1 MAATI
6 PTCSSG
12 NAAGTAIQN
21 YMTSFHAA
29 FAAAPGSFTIGNV
42 VGSPVTSFTA
52 THTDGWQINYRVSG
66 GAILSLIAPSG
77 GIANSASPGTPSNA
91 YAEDTLIPSPS
102 GTSTRW
108 QFAQYGDAI
117 FFAINGS
124 ANTFSVYGIHQGAI
138 YAPGDADSV
147 TRGLG
152 TLAYIPCG
160 DSNALLTTAFF
171 WFGTNATAGNRKSYL
186 RIAAGTW
193 PSPTLPSGPSAY
205 ITQIAGFIA
214 SLTICAPDSGTPVS
228 ASSAQRG
235 LLRYIQADTTTTAG
249 NPLSVKPS
257 LATDQGWLRINNSA
271 AATRMVALWNKQV
284 TP

>member
-1 MAATI
+1 MAVTI

-12 NAAGTAIQN
+12 NAAGTAIQD
-21 YMTSFHAA
+21 YMTAFHAA
-29 FAAAPGSFTIGNV
+29 FAAAPGQFTLQNV
-42 VGSPVTSFTA
+42 VGAPVTSFTVL
-52 THTDGWQINYRVSG
+52 HTDGWQINYRVSG
-66 GAILSLIAPSG
+66 GAILSLIAPVG
-77 GIANSASPGTPSNA
+77 GIANSAAPGTPTNA

-152 TLAYIPCG
+152 TLAYIPSG
-160 DSNALLTTAFF
+160 DTNAIGTTAFI
-171 WFGTNATAGNRKSYL
+171 WFGTNGTAGNRKSYL

-193 PSPTLPSGPSAY
+193 PGPTLPNAPSTY
-205 ITQIAGFIA
+205 STQIAGFLA
-214 SLTICAPDSGTPVS
+214 SLAPVAPDSGTPAA
-228 ASSAQRG
+228 ASNPIRG
-235 LLRYIQADTTTTAG
+235 LLRYVQADTTTTAG
-249 NPLSVKPS
+249 APLSVKPS
-257 LATDQGWLRINNSA
+257 SSTNQGWLRLNNSA
-271 AATRMVALWNKQV
+271 TTTRMVALWNKLV

>member
-1 MAATI
+1 MAVTI
-6 PTCSSG
+6 PTCASG
-12 NAAGTAIQN
+12 NAAGTAIQD

-77 GIANSASPGTPSNA
+77 GIANSASPGTPTNA

-124 ANTFSVYGIHQGAI
+124 ANTFSVYGVHQGAI

-152 TLAYIPCG
+152 TLAYIPA
-160 DSNALLTTAFF
+160 DTSATTAFF
-171 WFGTNATAGNRKSYL
+171 WHCTNATGSNRKSYL
-186 RIAAGTW
+186 RLALGTW
-193 PSPTLPSGPSAY
+193 ASPVFPVALVNFA
-205 ITQIAGFIA
+205 TQIAGILA
-214 SLTICAPDSGTPVS
+214 SLVMAAPDSGAPAAT
-228 ASSAQRG
+228 SSPHRG
-235 LLRYIQADTTTTAG
+235 LYRYVQVDTTTTAG
-249 NPLSVKPS
+249 APLSVKPS
-257 LATDQGWLRINNSA
+257 SATNQGWLRLNNA
-271 AATRMVALWNKQV
+271 AATTRQVILWNKLT

>member
-1 MAATI
+1 MPVTI
-6 PTCSSG
+6 PTCASG
-12 NAAGTAIQN
+12 NAAGTAIQD

-29 FAAAPGSFTIGNV
+29 FAAALGGFTLINV

-52 THTDGWQINYRVSG
+52 SHTDGWQINYRVSG

-77 GIANSASPGTPSNA
+77 GIANSAAPGTPTNA
-91 YAEDTLIPSPS
+91 YAEDTLIPAPS

-117 FFAINGS
+117 LFAINGT
-124 ANTFSVYGIHQGAI
+124 ANTFSVYGVHQGAI

-160 DSNALLTTAFF
+160 DANALLTTAFF
-171 WFGTNATAGNRKSYL
+171 WFGTNTTAGNRKSYL
-186 RIAAGTW
+186 RTAVGTW
-193 PSPTLPSGPSAY
+193 PSPTLTGGPSAY
-205 ITQIAGFIA
+205 VTQITGFIA
-214 SLTICAPDSGTPVS
+214 SLVVCAPDSGTPVS

-235 LLRYIQADTTTTAG
+235 VLRYVQVDTGTTAG
-249 NPLSVKPS
+249 SPLSVRAS
-257 LATDQGWLRINNSA
+257 LATDQAWLRLNNSITT
-271 AATRMVALWNKQV
+271 TRMVALWNKTV